1 MNLFIREQTGNS
13 DGSSVICGYFASRQE
28 NRNPGGSLMKPVN
41 IENSAGLDR
50 MATWNE
56 VRCAISISSQDTLP
70 LNSIRDD
77 FLEVDSD
84 LRNHAR
90 NLSED
95 AMWLAIV
102 NEMPDSKSN

>member
-1 MNLFIREQTGNS
+1 
-13 DGSSVICGYFASRQE
+13 
-28 NRNPGGSLMKPVN
+28 MKPVN
-41 IENSAGLDR
+41 IENSTGLDR
-50 MATWNE
+50 IATWNE
-56 VRCAISISSQDTLP
+56 VRCAMSVSSQGTLP
-70 LNSIRDD
+70 LKSIRDD

-84 LRNHAR
+84 FRDRAR